1 MSDTELV
8 ERLGEMELNDWVS
21 VSLSDGTSFEGPAS
35 PIDYVPEDS
44 LRLEVRPESGATE
57 RYELSAEYD
66 GGWSEPTVRH
76 TDASDEETGWE
87 ELATV
92 ESVETD
98 SSETV

>member
-8 ERLGEMELNDWVS
+8 ERLGEMEVNDWVR
-21 VSLSDGTSFEGPAS
+21 VSLSDGASFEGPAN

-44 LRLEVRPESGATE
+44 LRLEVRPGGGTTE
-57 RYELSAEYD
+57 RYELSAEYND
-66 GGWSEPTVRH
+66 DWSEPTVRH
-76 TDASDEETGWE
+76 TDAGEEAGWE
-87 ELATV
+87 GLGTV